1 MAYLMQSIPADLMA
15 ISNVFSLFSVR
26 EDSRFMELIYSAKYY
41 NILLILGSNSA
52 NFLPVE
58 FRIKAT
64 PKYDFIVPVPIHHA
78 RNRERGYNQ
87 SDYIAEG
94 LSDILKFPVN
104 KKILKRKKYTVS
116 QTKLSAEQRKTNL
129 KKAFCKGKEIQKAA
143 NKSILICDD
152 VITTASTLNTCA
164 MMLLESGARII
175 DAAAPAYAGK

>member
-1 MAYLMQSIPADLMA
+1 MAYLMHSIPADLMA
-15 ISNVFSLFSVR
+15 ISNIFSLFSVR

-41 NILLILGSNSA
+41 NIPDIGFELGKLLAG
-52 NFLPVE
+52 
-58 FRIKAT
+58 RIQDKGN

-129 KKAFCKGKEIQKAA
+129 KKAFCTGKEIQKVV